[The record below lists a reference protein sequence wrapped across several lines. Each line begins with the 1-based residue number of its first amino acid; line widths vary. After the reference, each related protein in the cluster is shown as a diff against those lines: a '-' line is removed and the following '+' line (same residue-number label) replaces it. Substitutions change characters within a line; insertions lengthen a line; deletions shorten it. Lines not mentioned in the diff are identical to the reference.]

1 MESLLDRLA
10 LMGFANVEQREGA
23 TNVSQEEELAGM
35 VSGGQVGPFIAPLSD
50 RLWHWQVK
58 KLVTHARQQ
67 EKYIDGMEETVSRPF
82 VG

>member
-35 VSGGQVGPFIAPLSD
+35 VSGGQKVPSLRHDLIDCGTGRSRSLSHMPD
-50 RLWHWQVK
+50 
-58 KLVTHARQQ
+58 
-67 EKYIDGMEETVSRPF
+67 SRKSTLTAWRRR
-82 VG
+82 